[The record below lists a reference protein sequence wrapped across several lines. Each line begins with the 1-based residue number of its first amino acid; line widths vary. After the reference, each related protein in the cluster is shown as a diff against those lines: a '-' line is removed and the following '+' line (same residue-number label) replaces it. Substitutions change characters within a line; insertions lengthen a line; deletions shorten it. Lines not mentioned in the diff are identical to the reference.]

1 MSDDAANNSSGTAAE
16 QLVSLAEAAT
26 ACGLSHD
33 HLRNLV
39 RAGTVWGIKIGRN
52 WVTTVAA
59 VNTYMA
65 TDRRPGPKPQPS
77 PDEDN

>member
-1 MSDDAANNSSGTAAE
+1 MPDDAVDNSSETAAE
-16 QLVSLAEAAT
+16 QLVSLAEAAN

-59 VNTYMA
+59 VNKYMA

-77 PDEDN
+77 SDEDN